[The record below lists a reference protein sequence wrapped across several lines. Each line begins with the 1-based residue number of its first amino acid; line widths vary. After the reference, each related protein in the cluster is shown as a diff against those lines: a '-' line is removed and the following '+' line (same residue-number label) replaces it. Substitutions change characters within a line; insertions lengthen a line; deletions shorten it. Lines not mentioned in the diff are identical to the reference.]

1 MDKLNSYSQM
11 GICFELLA
19 HSDTHKNYSCA
30 SYLDTEICPANWLSQ
45 LRIYFNDA
53 KIPVA
58 FVTWAEVSQETEKEL
73 IDDSRALY
81 HQDWNA
87 GDNLYFNDFVAPW
100 GGVRDILKDLTSN
113 IFTDREAFSLSRH
126 SDGKVKKKHRWIGK
140 AFIKKE
146 S

>member
-1 MDKLNSYSQM
+1 MDKLNSYSQI

-30 SYLDTEICPANWLSQ
+30 TYLDTEVCPANWLSQ
-45 LRIYFNDA
+45 LRIYFNDDQE
-53 KIPVA
+53 PVA
-58 FVTWAEVSQETEKEL
+58 FVTWAEVCEQTQKEL

-81 HQDWNA
+81 YQDWNN

-100 GGVRDILKDLTSN
+100 GGVKEILTDLTSH
-113 IFTDREAFSLSRH
+113 IFADREAFSLSRH
-126 SDGKVKKKHRWIGK
+126 ADGTVRKKHRWIGK
-140 AFIKKE
+140 AFNKQG